1 MSFPYLSIIIISPF
15 VGTLIIMALPKE
27 KHLAIKLIAAVC
39 AFISLALSIYVF
51 FAYDQT
57 AGGMQFEEQMRW
69 IPGLGISYHLGA
81 DGISL
86 PLLLLTGVV
95 TFCGV
100 LVSWGRD
107 SRPKEF
113 FALLLILVSG
123 VFGVFV
129 ALDLFLLFVFY
140 ELAVL
145 PMYLLIGAW
154 GWPVTRE
161 YAAMKLTLYLLL
173 GSSFA
178 LVGALALYFKA
189 GLGTFDIMALS
200 QVRFDPLFQY
210 IFFLPIFVGF
220 GVLAGLWPFHTWSP
234 DGHVAAP
241 TAVSMLH
248 AGVLMKMG
256 AYGALR
262 VGINI
267 LPLGAQ
273 RWLPWI
279 VMLTVVNVVYGAMV
293 AFAQKDFKYV
303 IGYSSVSHM
312 GYVSMG
318 FATMSTVGLSG
329 SSLQMFSHGIMTG
342 LFFAVVGMV
351 YRRTHTRQIPEL
363 GGLVQ
368 KMPFVAISFIIGGL
382 ASMGMPGLSGFIA
395 EFQVL
400 AGTWQTYPVIAV
412 LSLIGIVVTAAY
424 IIRVSYMV
432 FFGPLKP
439 EYEQVTTASA
449 IEKVALFIMAAILI
463 LVGLYPSV
471 MLDLINTAVAP
482 LVMRLG
488 DAL

>member
-1 MSFPYLSIIIISPF
+1 MSFPYLSIIIFSPL
-15 VGTLIIMALPKE
+15 VGALIIMALPKE
-27 KHLAIKLIAAVC
+27 KHLAIKLVAAVC
-39 AFISLALSIYVF
+39 AFISMALSIYVF

-57 AGGMQFEEQMRW
+57 IGGMQFEEQIRW
-69 IPGLGISYHLGA
+69 IPSLGISYHLGA

-95 TFCGV
+95 IFCGV
-100 LVSWGRD
+100 LISWVRD
-107 SRPKEF
+107 FRPKEF
-113 FALLLILVSG
+113 FAFLLILVTG

-140 ELAVL
+140 ELAVV
-145 PMYLLIGAW
+145 PMYLLIGVW

-161 YAAMKLTLYLLL
+161 YAAMKLTLYLLA
-173 GSSFA
+173 GSSIA
-178 LVGALALYFKA
+178 LVGVLALYFKA

-200 QVRFDPLFQY
+200 QVGFDPLFQY
-210 IFFLPIFVGF
+210 VFFLPIFVGF

-256 AYGALR
+256 AYSALR

-293 AFAQKDFKYV
+293 AFAQRDFKYV

-318 FATMSTVGLSG
+318 FATMTVVGLSG
-329 SSLQMFSHGIMTG
+329 ASLQMFSHGIMTG
-342 LFFAVVGMV
+342 LFFAVVGLV
-351 YRRTHTRQIPEL
+351 YRRAHTRQIPEL
-363 GGLVQ
+363 GGLVR
-368 KMPFVAISFIIGGL
+368 KMPFVAVSFIIGGM
-382 ASMGMPGLSGFIA
+382 ASMGMPGLSGFVA

-400 AGTWQTYPVIAV
+400 TGTWQTYPVIAV
-412 LSLIGIVVTAAY
+412 LSLIGVVVTAAY

-439 EYEQVTTASA
+439 EFEEIPAVST

-463 LVGLYPSV
+463 IVGLYPSV
-471 MLDLINTAVAP
+471 LLNLINTGVVP
-482 LVMRLG
+482 LVMRLRG
-488 DAL
+488 V

>member
-1 MSFPYLSIIIISPF
+1 MSFPYLSIIIFSPL
-15 VGTLIIMALPKE
+15 VGALIIMALPKE
-27 KHLAIKLIAAVC
+27 KHLAMKLVAAVC

-57 AGGMQFEEQMRW
+57 VGGMQFEEQIRW
-69 IPGLGISYHLGA
+69 IPSLGISYHLGA

-95 TFCGV
+95 IFCGV
-100 LVSWGRD
+100 LVSWVRD
-107 SRPKEF
+107 FRPKEF
-113 FALLLILVSG
+113 FAFLLILVTG

-140 ELAVL
+140 ELAVV
-145 PMYLLIGAW
+145 PMYLLIGVW

-161 YAAMKLTLYLLL
+161 YAAMKLTLYLLA

-178 LVGALALYFKA
+178 LVGVLALYFKA

-200 QVRFDPLFQY
+200 QVGFDPSFQY

-256 AYGALR
+256 AYSALR
-262 VGINI
+262 VGMNI

-318 FATMSTVGLSG
+318 FATMTVVGLSG
-329 SSLQMFSHGIMTG
+329 ASLQMFSHGIMTG
-342 LFFAVVGMV
+342 LFFAVVGLV
-351 YRRTHTRQIPEL
+351 YRRAHTRQIPEL
-363 GGLVQ
+363 GGLVR
-368 KMPFVAISFIIGGL
+368 KMPFVAVSFIIGGM
-382 ASMGMPGLSGFIA
+382 ASMGMPGLSGFVA

-400 AGTWQTYPVIAV
+400 TGTWQTYPVIAA
-412 LSLIGIVVTAAY
+412 LSLLGIVVTAAY

-432 FFGPLKP
+432 FFGPLKAEFEEVP
-439 EYEQVTTASA
+439 AAST

-463 LVGLYPSV
+463 IIGLYPAV
-471 MLDLINTAVAP
+471 MLNLINTGVVP
-482 LVMRLG
+482 LVMRLRG
-488 DAL
+488 V

>member
-1 MSFPYLSIIIISPF
+1 MSFPYLSIIIFSPI
-15 VGTLIIMALPKE
+15 VGALIIMALPKE
-27 KHLAIKLIAAVC
+27 KHLAIKLVAAVC
-39 AFISLALSIYVF
+39 AFISMALSIYVF
-51 FAYDQT
+51 FAYDQVV
-57 AGGMQFEEQMRW
+57 GGMQFEEQIQW
-69 IPGLGISYHLGA
+69 IPSLGISYHLGA

-95 TFCGV
+95 IFCGV
-100 LVSWGRD
+100 LISWVRD
-107 SRPKEF
+107 FRPKEF
-113 FALLLILVSG
+113 FALLLILVAG

-145 PMYLLIGAW
+145 PMYLLIGVW

-161 YAAMKLTLYLLL
+161 YAAMKLTLYLLV

-178 LVGALALYFKA
+178 LVGVLALYFKA
-189 GLGTFDIMALS
+189 GLGTFDIMTLS
-200 QVRFDPLFQY
+200 QVSFDPLFQY

-256 AYGALR
+256 AYSALR
-262 VGINI
+262 VGMNI

-279 VMLTVVNVVYGAMV
+279 VILTVVNVVYGAMV
-293 AFAQKDFKYV
+293 AFAQRDFKYV

-318 FATMSTVGLSG
+318 FATMTIVGLSG
-329 SSLQMFSHGIMTG
+329 ASLQMFSHGIMTG
-342 LFFAVVGMV
+342 LFFAVVGLV

-363 GGLVQ
+363 GGLVRR
-368 KMPFVAISFIIGGL
+368 MPFVAISFIIGGL
-382 ASMGMPGLSGFIA
+382 ASMGMPGLSGFVA

-400 AGTWQTYPVIAV
+400 TGTWRTYPVIAA
-412 LSLIGIVVTAAY
+412 LSLIGVVVTGAY

-432 FFGPLKP
+432 FFGSLKP
-439 EYEQVTTASA
+439 EFEEVPAAST
-449 IEKVALFIMAAILI
+449 IERVALFIMAAILI
-463 LVGLYPSV
+463 IVGLYPAV
-471 MLDLINTAVAP
+471 MLNLINTGVVP
-482 LVMRLG
+482 LVMRLRG
-488 DAL
+488 V

>member
-1 MSFPYLSIIIISPF
+1 MSFPYLSIILFSPV
-15 VGTLIIMALPKE
+15 VGALIIMALPKE
-27 KHLAIKLIAAVC
+27 KHLAIKLVAAVF
-39 AFISLALSIYVF
+39 AFISMALSVYVF
-51 FAYDQT
+51 FAYDQA

-69 IPGLGISYHLGA
+69 IPSLGISYHLGA

-86 PLLLLTGVV
+86 PLLLLTGVI

-100 LVSWGRD
+100 LVSWVRD

-113 FALLLILVSG
+113 FAFLLILVTG

-129 ALDLFLLFVFY
+129 ALDLILLFVFY

-145 PMYLLIGAW
+145 PMYLLIGGW

-161 YAAMKLTLYLLL
+161 YAAMKLTLFLLA
-173 GSSFA
+173 GSSIA
-178 LVGALALYFKA
+178 LVGVLAVYFKA

-200 QVRFDPLFQY
+200 QVGFDPLFQY
-210 IFFLPIFVGF
+210 TFFLPIFVGF

-256 AYGALR
+256 AYSALR
-262 VGINI
+262 VGIFI

-279 VMLTVVNVVYGAMV
+279 AVLALVNVVYGSMV

-318 FATMSTVGLSG
+318 FATMTVVGISG
-329 SSLQMFSHGIMTG
+329 ASLQMFSHGIMTG
-342 LFFAVVGMV
+342 LFFAVVGLV
-351 YRRTHTRQIPEL
+351 YRRAHTRQIPEL
-363 GGLVQ
+363 GGLAR
-368 KMPFVAISFIIGGL
+368 KMPFVAITFIIGGM
-382 ASMGMPGLSGFIA
+382 ASMGMPGLSGFVA

-400 AGTWQTYPVIAV
+400 TGTWQTYPVIAV

-424 IIRVSYMV
+424 VIRVSYTV

-439 EYEQVTTASA
+439 ELEGIPAVSTM
-449 IEKVALFIMAAILI
+449 EKVPLFIMAAILI
-463 LVGLYPSV
+463 IVGLYPSV
-471 MLDLINTAVAP
+471 LLNLINTGVVP
-482 LVMRLG
+482 LVLRLR
-488 DAL
+488 

>member
-1 MSFPYLSIIIISPF
+1 MSFPYLSIILFSP
-15 VGTLIIMALPKE
+15 VAGALIIMALPKE
-27 KHLAIKLIAAVC
+27 KHLAIKLVAAIF
-39 AFISLALSIYVF
+39 AFISMALSIYVF
-51 FAYDQT
+51 FAYDQA

-69 IPGLGISYHLGA
+69 IPSLGISYHLGA

-100 LVSWGRD
+100 LVSWGRED
-107 SRPKEF
+107 RPKEF
-113 FALLLILVSG
+113 FAFLLILVTG

-145 PMYLLIGAW
+145 PMYLLIGGW

-161 YAAMKLTLYLLL
+161 YAAMKLTLYLLV
-173 GSSFA
+173 GSSIA
-178 LVGALALYFKA
+178 LVGVLALYFKA
-189 GLGTFDIMALS
+189 GLGTFDIIALS
-200 QVRFDPLFQY
+200 QVGFDSTFQY

-256 AYGALR
+256 AYSALR
-262 VGINI
+262 VGINL

-279 VMLTVVNVVYGAMV
+279 VVLTVVNVVYGSMV

-318 FATMSTVGLSG
+318 FATMTVVGLSG
-329 SSLQMFSHGIMTG
+329 ASLQMFSHGIMTG
-342 LFFAVVGMV
+342 LFFAVVGLV

-363 GGLVQ
+363 GGLAR
-368 KMPFVAISFIIGGL
+368 KLPFVAVCFIIGGM
-382 ASMGMPGLSGFIA
+382 ASMGMPGLSGFVA

-400 AGTWQTYPVIAV
+400 TGTWQTYPAIAV

-439 EYEQVTTASA
+439 EFKDIPAVST

-463 LVGLYPSV
+463 GVGLYPAV
-471 MLDLINTAVAP
+471 LLNVINTGVVP
-482 LVMRLG
+482 LVMRLR
-488 DAL
+488 